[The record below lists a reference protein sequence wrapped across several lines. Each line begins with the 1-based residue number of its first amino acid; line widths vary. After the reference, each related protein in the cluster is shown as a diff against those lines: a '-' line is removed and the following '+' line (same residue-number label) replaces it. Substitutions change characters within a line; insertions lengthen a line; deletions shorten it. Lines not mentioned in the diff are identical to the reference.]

1 MFGGRGERDEVES
14 GEGGWKSRG
23 NEIKEGTD
31 FHTKQE
37 KRKVIEKSKKDGTRR
52 RRLALGETTKVASR
66 RVGPRG

>member
-37 KRKVIEKSKKDGTRR
+37 KRKVIEKAKKTELEDG
-52 RRLALGETTKVASR
+52 GW
-66 RVGPRG
+66 P